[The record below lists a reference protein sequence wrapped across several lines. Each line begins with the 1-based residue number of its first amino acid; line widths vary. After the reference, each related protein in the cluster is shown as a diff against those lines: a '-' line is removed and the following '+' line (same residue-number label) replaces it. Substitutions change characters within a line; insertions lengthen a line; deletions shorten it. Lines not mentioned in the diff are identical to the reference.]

1 MVRGTGAEELSI
13 ADNDASAISV
23 AIIDGQDVVHAGI
36 EAWLP
41 SGRPPIKIVG
51 NYLEPAE
58 FIADHPAATDAVEFV
73 LLALQY
79 EGHGPEFRA
88 LRRLS
93 QAGHRVIV
101 YSHLVSDEVILSS
114 LDAGAVTYV
123 TKFEGGRHLREAIYA
138 A

>member
-13 ADNDASAISV
+13 ADNDASANSV

-36 EAWLP
+36 EAWLT

-51 NYLEPAE
+51 NYSEPAE

-79 EGHGPEFRA
+79 EGHGPEPGRP
-88 LRRLS
+88 S
-93 QAGHRVIV
+93 SHRVLLSCV
-101 YSHLVSDEVILSS
+101 GRSHIEQS
-114 LDAGAVTYV
+114 
-123 TKFEGGRHLREAIYA
+123 
-138 A
+138 